1 MLDLASV
8 AAYFLFAF
16 GFGLLWYRTLRRPQG
31 DQLRMLGFPVLGIA
45 GSDLGLPGDL
55 AAGPEIM
62 GVHIAIACLA
72 SFAAVYLDLALRER
86 SLFWRTKRQPSPR

>member
-45 GSDLGLPGDL
+45 AGDLGLPGNL
-55 AAGPEIM
+55 AAGPEVM
-62 GVHIAIACLA
+62 GVHIAVACLA
-72 SFAAVYLDLALRER
+72 SLVAVYLDLALRER
-86 SLFWRTKRQPSPR
+86 SLVWIAKR